1 MWKGIENC
9 VRKWSMFL
17 CIILFWATSL
27 GRFERCGSS
36 LVTCQIYC
44 FIRFTSQRLPNFW
57 SSRCLTTSR
66 PWRSRFK
73 SALRPRRSATK
84 KSTRMKGKLKS
95 SDKNFKRDAS
105 AWAFHFHLIQTI
117 KVNFATT
124 LESLIIVP
132 LVIRVPQSNG
142 RVQIV
147 FYGFLSEI
155 RLLRMVSLLRCSIQV
170 WYSTLNSWIIY
181 WQ

>member
-1 MWKGIENC
+1 MLTLMEAH
-9 VRKWSMFL
+9 F
-17 CIILFWATSL
+17 
-27 GRFERCGSS
+27 
-36 LVTCQIYC
+36 VTCQIYC
-44 FIRFTSQRLPNFW
+44 LIRFTSQRLPNFW
-57 SSRCLTTSR
+57 SSRCRTTSR